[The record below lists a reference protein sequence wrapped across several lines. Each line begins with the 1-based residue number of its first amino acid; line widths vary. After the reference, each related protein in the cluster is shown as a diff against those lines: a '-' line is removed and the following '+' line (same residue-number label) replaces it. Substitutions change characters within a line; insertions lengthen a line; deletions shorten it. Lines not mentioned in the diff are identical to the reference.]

1 MGRFNILD
9 RVVRGCI
16 SDKVIFEQQP
26 EGSGRRKLTA
36 VEEGHPRQRGTPYE
50 GFEEEGAWCICRPQ
64 ESLCLRLR
72 L

>member
-36 VEEGHPRQRGTPYE
+36 VEEGHPRQRGTAIRR
-50 GFEEEGAWCICRPQ
+50 F
-64 ESLCLRLR
+64 
-72 L
+72 